1 MAYTKILVIHNRLD
15 KCLDYARDKEKTAL
29 SLAEAIEYALN
40 RDKTEQSCFETGI
53 NCDVGAAW
61 RDMLSTKRRWGKVQ
75 RKRQGYHIIQSFAPG
90 EVTPEEA
97 HAVGVEFVQRLFG
110 ERYEA
115 IVTTHLN
122 KAHLHNHVVVN
133 SVSMLDGAMYRDT
146 LQDYYGEDGVG
157 IRGTSDATCQAHGLS
172 VIEPDPENPDRRR
185 SRPEWEGKTTIRD
198 TVRRDIDAALG
209 RAYTLQSLL
218 QELRRMGYQVRA
230 GNRKHISIRPPGGD
244 GNIRLDSLGDGYTE
258 ADLKAR
264 LEAIRTGQPASPEPP
279 PTAALWRSPGRKYRV
294 RGGFPRRSPRKLRGL
309 QALCFKYLYFLRSFQ
324 QGRPQTRTAFS
335 MRQELIKLDRYQ
347 QQFRYLYRNHIETA
361 EQLSMQYDALQA
373 EIDSL
378 TDRRGDLY
386 RMRRSGHEEVSE
398 EIGHITAQLRALR
411 RDLKLCARIEG
422 DIPRFREAVAM
433 PEMQR
438 SIDHEKTDKSRLGR
452 DHKSGAA
459 LLPHTRK
466 SR

>member
-15 KCLDYARDKEKTAL
+15 KCLDYAQDKEKTAL
-29 SLAEAIEYALN
+29 SLAEAIDYALN
-40 RDKTEQSCFETGI
+40 RDKTEQACFETGL
-53 NCDVGAAW
+53 NCDVEAAW
-61 RDMLSTKRRWGKVQ
+61 RDMLATKRRWGKVR
-75 RKRQGYHIIQSFAPG
+75 RKRQGYHIIQSFAPD

-97 HAVGVEFVQRLFG
+97 HAVGVEFAQRLFG

-146 LQDYYGEDGVG
+146 FQDYYGGDGVG

-218 QELRRMGYQVRA
+218 QELRRMGYQVQA
-230 GNRKHISIRPPGGD
+230 GNRKHISIRPPGGA

-264 LEAIRTGQPASPEPP
+264 LEAIRTGQPAPPGPP
-279 PTAALWRSPGRKYRV
+279 PPASPWRSPGRKYRV
-294 RGGFPRRSPRKLRGL
+294 RGGFPRRTPRKLHGF
-309 QALCFKYLYFLRSFQ
+309 QALCFKYLYLLRSFQ
-324 QGRPQTRTAFS
+324 KGRPQTRAAFS
-335 MRQELIKLDRYQ
+335 TRQELIKLDRYQ
-347 QQFRYLYRNHIETA
+347 RQFRYLHQNHIETA

-373 EIDSL
+373 EIDAL

-386 RMRRSGHEEVSE
+386 RLRRSGHEEVSE

-422 DIPRFREAVAM
+422 DIPRIREAVEAS
-433 PEMQR
+433 ETQR
-438 SIDHEKTDKSRLGR
+438 SIDHEKTDKSRPGR
-452 DHKSGAA
+452 HPAPGRGVP
-459 LLPHTRK
+459 LPGGR
-466 SR
+466 

>member
-1 MAYTKILVIHNRLD
+1 
-15 KCLDYARDKEKTAL
+15 
-29 SLAEAIEYALN
+29 
-40 RDKTEQSCFETGI
+40 
-53 NCDVGAAW
+53 
-61 RDMLSTKRRWGKVQ
+61 MLSTKRRWGKAQ

-97 HAVGVEFVQRLFG
+97 HAAGVEFARRLFG

-133 SVSMLDGAMYRDT
+133 SVSMLDGTMYRDT
-146 LQDYYGEDGVG
+146 FQEYYGGDGVG
-157 IRGTSDATCQAHGLS
+157 IRGTSDAICQEHGLS

-185 SRPEWEGKTTIRD
+185 SRPEWEGKTAIRD

-218 QELRRMGYQVRA
+218 QELRCMGYQVQA
-230 GNRKHISIRPPGGD
+230 GNRKHISIRPPGGG
-244 GNIRLDSLGDGYTE
+244 GNIRLDSLGDGYNE

-264 LEAIRTGQPASPEPP
+264 LEAIRTGQPLPGPTPPASP
-279 PTAALWRSPGRKYRV
+279 WRSPGRKYHV
-294 RGGFPRRSPRKLRGL
+294 RGRFPHRVPRKLHGF
-309 QALCFKYLYFLRSFQ
+309 QALCFKDLYLLRSFQ
-324 QGRPQTRTAFS
+324 KGRPQTRTAFS
-335 MRQELIKLDRYQ
+335 ARQELIKLDRYQ
-347 QQFRYLYRNHIETA
+347 RQFRFLHQNRIETA

-373 EIDSL
+373 EIDAL

-386 RMRRSGHEEVSE
+386 RLRRSGHEEVSE

-422 DIPRFREAVAM
+422 DIPRIREAVAAS
-433 PEMQR
+433 ETQR
-438 SIDHEKTDKSRLGR
+438 SIDHEKTDKGR
-452 DHKSGAA
+452 PGRHPAPGRGVPLSGG
-459 LLPHTRK
+459 R
-466 SR
+466 